1 MTVKDCSRNH
11 HHHRKRLYCHPL
23 ATLLGFIVLA
33 LFLVLVIIYLILRP
47 TKPRFILQDAAVSAF
62 NLSAANLLTTSLQ
75 VTLSSRNPNER
86 IGIYYDKLE
95 VYASYHSQQITPRT
109 VLPSSYQGHKDTTVW
124 SLNLNGNSVPLAPYL
139 AVALKQERL
148 TGTVLIKMRVEG
160 RIRWKVSTF
169 ISGKYHLHVNCPAY
183 VNFGS
188 KSNGLAMGPA
198 INYQLI
204 MNCHVD
210 T

>member
-1 MTVKDCSRNH
+1 MTAKDCGRNH
-11 HHHRKRLYCHPL
+11 HHHQRLYYRPL
-23 ATLLGFIVLA
+23 AALLGFIVLS
-33 LFLVLVIIYLILRP
+33 LFLVLVIYLILLP
-47 TKPRFILQDAAVSAF
+47 TKPHLILQDAAVYAF

-109 VLPSSYQGHKDTTVW
+109 ALPSSYQGHKDTTVW

-148 TGTVLIKMRVEG
+148 TGTVLINVRVEG
-160 RIRWKVSTF
+160 RIRWKVGTF
-169 ISGKYHLHVNCPAY
+169 ISGKYHLHVNCICPAY

-188 KSNGLAMGPA
+188 KSNGVAVGPA
-198 INYQLI
+198 IGYQLI

-210 T
+210 V